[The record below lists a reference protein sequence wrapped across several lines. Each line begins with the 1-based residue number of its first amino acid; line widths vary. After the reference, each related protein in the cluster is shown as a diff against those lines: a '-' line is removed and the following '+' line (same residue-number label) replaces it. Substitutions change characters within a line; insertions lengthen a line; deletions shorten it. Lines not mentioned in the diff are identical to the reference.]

1 MGENMIGWEPPQTDL
16 HEFEARNN
24 GFVRRRPGRKAR
36 GMIVGAIVA
45 IAIFL
50 ALALAECQTPVL
62 IGAKMPPPV
71 DRASVA
77 ADARYP

>member
-1 MGENMIGWEPPQTDL
+1 MIGWEPPQTDL
-16 HEFEARNN
+16 HEFEIRND

-36 GMIVGAIVA
+36 GMIVSAIVA
-45 IAIFL
+45 IVL
-50 ALALAECQTPVL
+50 VLALAECEMPVL
-62 IGAKMPPPV
+62 VGAKMPPPV